1 MTEDHCMFCARIYH
15 MIRKLW
21 IRANPVASFAILLEW
36 NKHLD
41 ISELLPLLQRHY
53 LYFHHLLHE
62 LPFFLSLT
70 WYDKFKKLWND
81 LLEVN
86 KQVTEGVTDQ
96 DKIFLDEY
104 CFQYPPPASEFVVTP
119 SLVVNDSSLLKQAWV
134 FMESYGTVTEED

>member
-70 WYDKFKKLWND
+70 WYDKYKKLWND

-86 KQVTEGVTDQ
+86 KQVTDGVTDGVILGVIEIVGVI
-96 DKIFLDEY
+96 DGVILGVILGVY
-104 CFQYPPPASEFVVTP
+104 Y
-119 SLVVNDSSLLKQAWV
+119 W
-134 FMESYGTVTEED
+134 